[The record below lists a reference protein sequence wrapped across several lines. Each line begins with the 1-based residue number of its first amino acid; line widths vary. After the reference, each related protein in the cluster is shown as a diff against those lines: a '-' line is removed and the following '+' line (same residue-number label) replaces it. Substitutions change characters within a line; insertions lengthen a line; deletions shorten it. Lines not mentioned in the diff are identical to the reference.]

1 MEERRPAPTDFARR
15 RKASTALSNSPVN
28 ADERYRLVM
37 EAVAEGIYEWTTTTN
52 RLELSARLTEML
64 GFKSGEL
71 TSANWVERVHPHD
84 RPRYR
89 DATIAYFKGHVRHFF
104 CEYRI
109 RNKSDEWC
117 WVSDRATSIRDSD
130 GRVLRLIGAIADI
143 SEMPTI
149 HWFRAAPQSGASA
162 RP

>member
-1 MEERRPAPTDFARR
+1 
-15 RKASTALSNSPVN
+15 
-28 ADERYRLVM
+28 
-37 EAVAEGIYEWTTTTN
+37 
-52 RLELSARLTEML
+52 ML

-149 HWFRAAPQSGASA
+149 SIGLGRFRSQVPAPGPERGCPDAIGFDNRLESQPSQPLNLPGRALRESITCG
-162 RP
+162 